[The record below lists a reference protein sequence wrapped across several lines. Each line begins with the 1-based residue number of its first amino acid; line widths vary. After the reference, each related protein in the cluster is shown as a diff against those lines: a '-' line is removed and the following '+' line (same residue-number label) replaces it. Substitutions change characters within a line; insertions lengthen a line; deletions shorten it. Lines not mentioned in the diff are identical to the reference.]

1 MDTKTKLRK
10 GDQVQIMSGK
20 NRGKRGRIL
29 QIDRRTNRVI
39 VDGQNM
45 VKKNQ
50 KPKSQSDKGGIIE
63 IEAPI
68 SASNVQILCKKCGA
82 TRIGWEP
89 GDKLKTR
96 VCRKCGEA
104 V

>member
-29 QIDRRTNRVI
+29 QIYRGTNRVI

-63 IEAPI
+63 IEAPV

-82 TRIGWEP
+82 TRIGWEI